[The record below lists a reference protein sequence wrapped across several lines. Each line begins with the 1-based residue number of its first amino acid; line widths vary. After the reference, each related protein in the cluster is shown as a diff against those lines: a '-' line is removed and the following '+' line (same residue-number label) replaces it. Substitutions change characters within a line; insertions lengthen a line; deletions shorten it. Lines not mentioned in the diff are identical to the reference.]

1 MGYTSVVTS
10 KPFIRRVLMAVT
22 ILSAPITI
30 HAAVQDHHNIQDQVA
45 SVFVPGQA
53 ASFNTGG
60 IHGQIASGS
69 ALQGPDQVQ
78 GQTRDQ
84 TRDASSYAISVREPL
99 ALTRIN
105 EPVVLDGIPDE
116 PFWQTIEPFPLTG
129 HTPTFGA
136 KPLHPTT
143 IRVAYDDEYIYLSA
157 VCITPPEDLYLTSF
171 RRDHITASND
181 YIAIVLDTFND
192 NETALSF
199 SVIPTGARADIAFYN
214 DAQGNS
220 FNSSWNTFWDAKTV
234 ITDEG
239 WTVEMRIPFSS
250 LRFQDDDG
258 RVEMGM
264 IVYRWFAANVSVAT
278 FPPIPPDW
286 GFWSFSKPSMA
297 QKIVLDGVR
306 SRRAVYITPYML
318 GGIDQRYPLNTDATR
333 YTRRDEYTF
342 DAGLDLKY
350 SITNNLTL
358 DVTVNTDFAQVE
370 ADDQQVNLTRFSLF
384 FPEKRLFFQE
394 RSSIFSFGTLE
405 RSDAGSGSTTNQLF
419 YSRRIGLVGGQQV
432 PLLGGMRLVG
442 RAGGWDIGLLNM
454 QAQRVPDFYN
464 EGSALPTENFGV
476 LRLRRQA
483 FNPYSY
489 IGMMAT
495 TRYVASDNYNVALGI
510 DSNVRMFGTDYLS
523 LSLAGTA
530 DSRFGEQFTDPENM
544 HAHIRWER
552 RSENGPGYDLNV
564 SRSGERYLPG
574 TGFILRRNYTRIG
587 DRLFYGWFP
596 EAGSWLRTH
605 QVRMNGVAF
614 FGNEDGTLETLTY
627 GPAWSGTLRNG
638 DNLNLNVTMTR
649 ETLVSGFSLSNRA
662 GVPAGEY
669 NFVQTG
675 ASWEIFGGK
684 LRATFSGNGGTF
696 YDGMSYSG
704 GISPVW
710 ILSKHLQL
718 SGSYRYSVITFA
730 DRDEEFKSHLAR
742 LNLNAAANRALSAAA
757 LIQNNSAARGM
768 FVNLRIRYNRREGND
783 LYLVYNEALN
793 TDRDFNPAHENL
805 RLPFTSS
812 RAILIKYSH
821 TLIY

>member
-1 MGYTSVVTS
+1 
-10 KPFIRRVLMAVT
+10 MALL
-22 ILSAPITI
+22 ILSAPVTI
-30 HAAVQDHHNIQDQVA
+30 LASVQDHFNSQGLDA
-45 SVFVPGQA
+45 SVFIPVHNASA
-53 ASFNTGG
+53 A
-60 IHGQIASGS
+60 
-69 ALQGPDQVQ
+69 LDPDQDQHQVEHQVQ
-78 GQTRDQ
+78 GLMEGT
-84 TRDASSYAISVREPL
+84 SSTATSIREAL

-105 EPVVLDGIPDE
+105 EPVILDGIPDE
-116 PFWQTIEPFPLTG
+116 PFWNTIEPFPLTG
-129 HTPTFGA
+129 HTPAFGGQ
-136 KPLHPTT
+136 PLHPTT
-143 IRVAYDDEYIYLSA
+143 IRVAYDNDYLYLSA
-157 VCITPPEDLYLTSF
+157 ICITPPEDLYLTSF
-171 RRDHITASND
+171 RRDHLVPSND

-199 SVIPTGARADIAFYN
+199 SVIPSGARVDLAFYN
-214 DAQGNS
+214 DAQNNS
-220 FNSSWNTFWDAKTV
+220 FNSSWNTFWDAETV

-239 WTVEMRIPFSS
+239 WSVELRIPFSS
-250 LRFQDDDG
+250 LRFEDDDG
-258 RVEMGM
+258 RVVMGM

-297 QKIVLDGVR
+297 QKIVLDGVH
-306 SRRAVYITPYML
+306 SRRAVYITPYVL

-333 YTRRDEYTF
+333 YARHDDYTF

-350 SITNNLTL
+350 SITNNMTM

-419 YSRRIGLVGGQQV
+419 YSRRIGLSGGQQV
-432 PLLGGMRLVG
+432 PLLGGLRLVG
-442 RAGGWDIGLLNM
+442 RVGGWDIGLLNM
-454 QAQRVPDFYN
+454 QAQRVPDFYD

-483 FNPYSY
+483 FNNYSY

-495 TRYVASDNYNVALGI
+495 SRYVAGGDYNVAMGI
-510 DSNVRMFGTDYLS
+510 DSNLRMFGNDYLS

-530 DSRFGEQFTDPENM
+530 DSGFGERFTDPENM
-544 HAHIRWER
+544 HAHMRWER

-596 EAGSWLRTH
+596 GEGSWLRKH
-605 QVRMNGVAF
+605 QIRMNGVAF
-614 FGNEDGTLETLTY
+614 FSNGDGSLETLTY
-627 GPAWSGTLRNG
+627 GPAWTGTIRNG
-638 DNLNLNVTMTR
+638 DNLSLNVTMTR

-669 NFVQTG
+669 DFVQAG
-675 ASWEIFGGK
+675 AFWEIFGGK

-696 YDGMSYSG
+696 YDGKSYSG
-704 GISPVW
+704 GITPVW
-710 ILSKHLQL
+710 VLSKFMQI
-718 SGSYRYSVITFA
+718 SGSYRYTVITFS
-730 DRDEEFKSHLAR
+730 DRNEEFKSHLGR
-742 LNLNAAANRALSAAA
+742 LNINAAASRALSAAA
-757 LIQNNSAARGM
+757 LIQYNSAARGL

-783 LYLVYNEALN
+783 LYLVYNENFN
-793 TDRDFNPAHENL
+793 TDRDFNPAHETL